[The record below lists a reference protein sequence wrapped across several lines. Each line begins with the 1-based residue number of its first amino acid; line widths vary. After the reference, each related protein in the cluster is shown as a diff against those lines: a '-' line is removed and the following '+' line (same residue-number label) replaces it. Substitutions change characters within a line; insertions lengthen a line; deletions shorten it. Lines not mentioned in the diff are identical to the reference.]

1 MHILDLKQVP
11 HFLPTLAQWHQ
22 AQWSYLNPGENLH
35 HRIARMQEY
44 LDEFFIPSTFVAID
58 NNLAGSAAIVA
69 RDMDTRPDWGP
80 WLASVY
86 VAPEHRHKGIA
97 SALIKHVQQQA
108 KQRGIDE
115 LFLFTPDAQVAFYLQ
130 RGWTLLE
137 ATDYRG
143 SRVTIMS
150 CRLEQSVRMRPHE

>member
-1 MHILDLKQVP
+1 MRILDLKQAP

-22 AQWSYLNPGENLH
+22 AQWSYLNPGENLR

-44 LDEFFIPSTFVAID
+44 LDEFFIPTMYVAID
-58 NNLAGSAAIVA
+58 DTLAGSAAIVA
-69 RDMDTRPDWGP
+69 QDMDTRPELGP

-86 VAPEHRHKGIA
+86 VTPEHRHKGIA

-108 KQRGIDE
+108 NQRGIPE
-115 LFLFTPDAQVAFYLQ
+115 LFLFTPDAQVGFYLQ
-130 RGWTLLE
+130 RGWQLVET
-137 ATDYRG
+137 TDYRS

-150 CRLEQSVRMRPHE
+150 CRLDQGTDESI